1 MRIAMRDDLIVR
13 SGFVTLW
20 IALIP
25 IHPASAAQ
33 PNTYGTTAVS
43 YARVPAT
50 DFYPT
55 RSSDGYTTG
64 VLNFLRYEEVGGT
77 LAASV
82 SLPSGAK
89 LVSMRFEFDDAD
101 SSASINASLRVCP
114 FGEACSEHPA
124 AGAGP
129 ADCAVSGRICSGDA
143 YEGWSFRTADLMPD
157 DITIDNLDHSYYVL
171 IQPSDSSLRIAG
183 VVFGYVLQVSPA
195 PATATFNDVPTGHRF
210 FQFVEAMEASGITA
224 GCGGGNFC
232 PDQPLTRGQMTA
244 FLAKALGLQWP

>member
-1 MRIAMRDDLIVR
+1 MTRLAIRIAV
-13 SGFVTLW
+13 
-20 IALIP
+20 ALLV
-25 IHPASAAQ
+25 SAGSVVAQ
-33 PNTYGTTAVS
+33 EAAAPRTWGTSAVS
-43 YARVPAT
+43 YVRVPAT

-64 VLNFLRYEEVGGT
+64 VGNFLRYEEVGGT

-82 SLPSGAK
+82 SLPSGAT
-89 LVSMRFEFDDAD
+89 LVSMRFEFDDSD

-114 FGEACSEHPA
+114 FGDACSEHPA

-143 YEGWSFRTADLMPD
+143 FEGWSFRTADLVPD
-157 DITIDNLDHSYYVL
+157 DITVDNLDHSYYVL

-195 PATATFNDVPTGHRF
+195 PATATFNDVPTGHPF
-210 FQFVEAMEASGITA
+210 FQFVEAMAASGITA
-224 GCGGGNFC
+224 GCSAAPPLYC
-232 PDQPLTRGQMTA
+232 PDQPLTRGQMAA
-244 FLAKALGLQWP
+244 FLAKGLGLQWP